1 MGILENA
8 RRAIGSIRVSLPIA
22 LLSAASCVSSGCAQS
37 SLDDDQL
44 PPGCA
49 LERVSTYRPEL
60 SAGAGG
66 RVVRSIVGVECDET
80 NLAVENIES
89 VFEGS
94 LSGWSRE
101 IRRFPPSPNCR
112 FGSSGRLP
120 PNHFRDSLL
129 VLEVCQTE
137 GGNQDLYLLEIG
149 WESFARIPLDTLLS
163 RGLSSRLSA
172 FCQNGDFLSIT
183 IERDALST
191 DTFRAFSLDGRT
203 GELKREQRT
212 VLEGDLGAELAQ
224 FVNRLNGDLVLLFE
238 SGVLIQANCMDHSIR
253 RMGLPDGF
261 RFESVRYGGPDLFSL
276 VGTAPALQPNIDE
289 RVHVDLEVP
298 LNGGVEP
305 HTSIYAEMGNRRFL
319 GDAISGLLYWR
330 LPGGVIS
337 TGNDFQNQVR
347 WPVTQAHNEC
357 GVLTSSSKVI
367 CSLMGIEYFV
377 ANSYSRSHI
386 VLREDFGGLVD
397 VNLHA
402 AASFLGIISSDE
414 IVLFR
419 PIDPAP

>member
-1 MGILENA
+1 M
-8 RRAIGSIRVSLPIA
+8 IA
-22 LLSAASCVSSGCAQS
+22 DQSRIDSRSGKSGQ
-37 SLDDDQL
+37 
-44 PPGCA
+44 
-49 LERVSTYRPEL
+49 
-60 SAGAGG
+60 G
-66 RVVRSIVGVECDET
+66 RV
-80 NLAVENIES
+80 
-89 VFEGS
+89 
-94 LSGWSRE
+94 
-101 IRRFPPSPNCR
+101 
-112 FGSSGRLP
+112 
-120 PNHFRDSLL
+120 
-129 VLEVCQTE
+129 
-137 GGNQDLYLLEIG
+137 Y
-149 WESFARIPLDTLLS
+149 
-163 RGLSSRLSA
+163 
-172 FCQNGDFLSIT
+172 
-183 IERDALST
+183 
-191 DTFRAFSLDGRT
+191 
-203 GELKREQRT
+203 RT
-212 VLEGDLGAELAQ
+212 V
-224 FVNRLNGDLVLLFE
+224 
-238 SGVLIQANCMDHSIR
+238 
-253 RMGLPDGF
+253 
-261 RFESVRYGGPDLFSL
+261 
-276 VGTAPALQPNIDE
+276 T
-289 RVHVDLEVP
+289 
-298 LNGGVEP
+298 P